1 MGFYIWQN
9 QSGQWLWVLRKDNYD
24 IIAVSGNVYMTRE
37 ECLDSIALVKQS
49 ASVKVTERA
58 I

>member
-9 QSGQWLWVLRKDNYD
+9 QSGQWLWVLRKDNYE
-24 IIAVSGNVYMTRE
+24 IIAVSGNVYMTHQ

-49 ASVKVTERA
+49 ANVKIVERSN
-58 I
+58 